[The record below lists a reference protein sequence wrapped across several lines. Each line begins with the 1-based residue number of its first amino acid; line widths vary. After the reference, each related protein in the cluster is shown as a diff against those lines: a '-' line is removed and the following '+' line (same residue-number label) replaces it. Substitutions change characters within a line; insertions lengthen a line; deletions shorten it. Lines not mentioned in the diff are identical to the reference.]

1 MLCCH
6 RERARGSYTDIIR
19 LHYNVCCPSH
29 HQHLS
34 SLLKHLP
41 LRPLHHTISPHYPSM
56 QPIRVKFMLQ
66 LYVRPAHFFA
76 WIPRDHGAQAFLQR
90 SDRSPCTSC
99 PSSASQFFPKL
110 LPTPPKL
117 PTLCV
122 ISLDSRADFI
132 YEMLFYF
139 CDSPILRFGRSL
151 LLFLLSCR
159 SIK

>member
-1 MLCCH
+1 MCGL
-6 RERARGSYTDIIR
+6 RIF
-19 LHYNVCCPSH
+19 
-29 HQHLS
+29 
-34 SLLKHLP
+34 SLGFLE
-41 LRPLHHTISPHYPSM
+41 IM
-56 QPIRVKFMLQ
+56 
-66 LYVRPAHFFA
+66 VRK
-76 WIPRDHGAQAFLQR
+76 AFLQR
-90 SDRSPCTSC
+90 SIALPAHPAPHLRHS
-99 PSSASQFFPKL
+99 FFPKL